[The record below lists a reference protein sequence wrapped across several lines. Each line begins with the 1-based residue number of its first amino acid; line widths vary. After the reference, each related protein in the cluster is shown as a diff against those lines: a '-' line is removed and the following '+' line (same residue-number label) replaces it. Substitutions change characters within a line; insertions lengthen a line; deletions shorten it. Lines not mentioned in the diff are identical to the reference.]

1 MKRETKTR
9 RYKQKANNKMV
20 NLYPTI
26 SIITLNINGPN
37 TPIKRQRGQTVLKK
51 KKTQAYAI
59 SKKHLPNK
67 DINRIELKGWG
78 KKTDYKNT
86 NQKKAVYQYQTKET
100 SGKGN

>member
-51 KKTQAYAI
+51 KK
-59 SKKHLPNK
+59 KKDPSICYLQETP
-67 DINRIELKGWG
+67 
-78 KKTDYKNT
+78 
-86 NQKKAVYQYQTKET
+86 TK
-100 SGKGN
+100 